1 MDDKLYQSVMK
12 GIAEMEALR
21 DDYEEKQSSNAVLEA
36 CDNMINKAK
45 RAVAQGAYP
54 DKVEE
59 LKGVVAVM
67 IEAQK
72 YGNTITTTAMAE
84 QIIFEM
90 LARLN

>member
-1 MDDKLYQSVMK
+1 MNDKLYQSVMS

-21 DDYEEKQSSNAVLEA
+21 NDYEEKQASNFVLEV
-36 CDNMINKAK
+36 CDNMINKVK
-45 RAVAQGAYP
+45 RSVAQGAYP

-72 YGNTITTTAMAE
+72 HGNTITTTAMAE